1 MIDQSKDSQLE
12 TLANT
17 PLGKTSL
24 TPEMMRKKIAQL
36 ANALSIDVNELHA
49 WLENHLCVD
58 PHALMSLLHLALTH
72 KLDPMMGEVTVWVD
86 ADQQAHP
93 NITIDGWMKIIN
105 CHPAFAG
112 IAFEEAGTL
121 EGQFPGVA
129 PQYIS
134 CTIYRSDRQVPI
146 QVREYLLEAVSEH
159 SLWKTMPR
167 RMLRHRALQQCA
179 RLAFGIST
187 PEWVS
192 HEYEGSNLPK
202 TASSSSKLNNG
213 ASGEPSTLK
222 KSTRTEQLKAT
233 LSVPIQAKQ
242 FAPPLR

>member
-1 MIDQSKDSQLE
+1 M
-12 TLANT
+12 
-17 PLGKTSL
+17 
-24 TPEMMRKKIAQL
+24 
-36 ANALSIDVNELHA
+36 
-49 WLENHLCVD
+49 
-58 PHALMSLLHLALTH
+58 
-72 KLDPMMGEVTVWVD
+72 VWID

-121 EGQFPGVA
+121 EGQTPGAA
-129 PQYIS
+129 PQYMS
-134 CTIYRSDRQVPI
+134 CTIYRSDRQIPI

-159 SLWKTMPR
+159 PLWKTMPR

-202 TASSSSKLNNG
+202 TVSSPSKLNDG
-213 ASGEPSTLK
+213 ASGEPSISK
-222 KSTRTEQLKAT
+222 KSSRTQQLKAT
-233 LSVPIQAKQ
+233 LSAPTQETQ
-242 FAPPLR
+242 FAPPLRS